1 MRVNINA
8 VHFKADKKLQAFIK
22 EKMEKLTKVFDG
34 VIDGEVS
41 LKVDNTDTRDNKITE
56 IRLVVPGTNLYAKK
70 QSTSFE
76 EATDTAVEAL
86 RRQLKR
92 HKEKLRG
99 NF

>member
-8 VHFKADKKLQAFIK
+8 VHFKADKKLQVFIK
-22 EKMEKLTKVFDG
+22 EKMEKLTQVFDG

-41 LKVDNTDTRDNKITE
+41 LKLDNTESRDNKITE
-56 IRLVVPGTNLYAKK
+56 IRLAVPGTNLYARKH
-70 QSTSFE
+70 STSFE

-86 RRQLKR
+86 RKQLKR

>member
-8 VHFKADKKLQAFIK
+8 VHFKADKKLQTFIK
-22 EKMEKLTKVFDG
+22 EKMEKLTQVFDG

-41 LKVDNTDTRDNKITE
+41 LKLDNTDSRDNKITE

-70 QSTSFE
+70 QSATFE
-76 EATDTAVEAL
+76 ESTDTAVEAL

-92 HKEKLRG
+92 HKEKMRG